1 MENGSEG
8 ERTEGE
14 GERELKREMIHGERD
29 SGRRVRQ
36 SETCEWKERE
46 NKLVKNYKLF
56 YNTLIH
62 IRGYYSIIVK
72 SFTIGSPGNACF
84 CALMLKYSN
93 IYHMQDRV
101 LILL

>member
-29 SGRRVRQ
+29 SGRCVRQ

-46 NKLVKNYKLF
+46 
-56 YNTLIH
+56 
-62 IRGYYSIIVK
+62 
-72 SFTIGSPGNACF
+72 
-84 CALMLKYSN
+84 
-93 IYHMQDRV
+93 
-101 LILL
+101 